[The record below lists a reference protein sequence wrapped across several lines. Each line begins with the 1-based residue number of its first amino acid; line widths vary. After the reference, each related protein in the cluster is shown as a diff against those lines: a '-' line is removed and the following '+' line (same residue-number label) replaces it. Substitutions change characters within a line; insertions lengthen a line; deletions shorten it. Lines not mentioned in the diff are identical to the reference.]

1 MRIPVKSPAEL
12 ERMRVSGRI
21 AARVLAAVA
30 REVRPGITTAELDEF
45 ARVCIAAEG
54 AVSAFKGYRG
64 YPGQICVSVNE
75 EVVHGVPGVRR
86 IQMGDLVSLDV
97 GVKFDGFFGDNA
109 KTVLV
114 GVTDPEIVRLVQ
126 VAEESLKAAIRQAVD
141 GRQLSDVSHAVQSVV
156 EGAGFSVVRD
166 FVGHGIGRAMHE
178 PPQIPNFGKPGQG
191 PRLKAGMTL
200 AIEPMVNLG
209 GYEVRVLGDRWTVV
223 TVDGRPSAHVEHT
236 VVVGMERAEILTTD
250 E

>member
-21 AARVLAAVA
+21 AARVLASVA

-45 ARVCIAAEG
+45 ARERIAAEG

-64 YPGQICVSVNE
+64 YPGHICVSVNE

-86 IQMGDLVSLDV
+86 IQMGDVVSLDV
-97 GVKFDGFFGDNA
+97 GVKFDSFHGDNA
-109 KTVLV
+109 RTVLV

-126 VAEESLKAAIRQAVD
+126 VAEQSLQAAIRQAVD

-166 FVGHGIGRAMHE
+166 FVGHGIGRDMHE
-178 PPQIPNFGKPGQG
+178 PPQIPNFGRPGQG

-209 GYEVRVLGDRWTVV
+209 GHEVRTLGDRWTVV

-236 VVVGMERAEILTTD
+236 VVVGFERAEILTAD